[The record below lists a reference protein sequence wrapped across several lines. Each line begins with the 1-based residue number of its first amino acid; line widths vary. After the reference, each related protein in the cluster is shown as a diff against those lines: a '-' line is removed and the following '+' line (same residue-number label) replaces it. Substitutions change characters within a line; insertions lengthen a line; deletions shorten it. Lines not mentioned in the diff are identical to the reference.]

1 MDRWP
6 APLVPRKLVGF
17 AVLFPQQLISHPSI
31 SRMLSKMGSL
41 AQAQGRDGDKKR
53 AWAVAVPPR
62 KCHVLLYQEVLPVGA
77 LPWQV
82 LT

>member
-1 MDRWP
+1 MVRWP
-6 APLVPRKLVGF
+6 APLVPRRLLGF
-17 AVLFPQQLISHPSI
+17 AVLFPQLMSHPSFP
-31 SRMLSKMGSL
+31 RMLSKMGSL
-41 AQAQGRDGDKKR
+41 AQAQGRDADKER

-62 KCHVLLYQEVLPVGA
+62 KCHVLMYQEVLPVGA